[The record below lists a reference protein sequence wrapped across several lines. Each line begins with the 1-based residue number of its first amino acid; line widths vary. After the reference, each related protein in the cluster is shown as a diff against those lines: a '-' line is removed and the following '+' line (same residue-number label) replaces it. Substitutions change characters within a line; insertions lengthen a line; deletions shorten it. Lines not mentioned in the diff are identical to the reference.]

1 MSTEKYS
8 SMFLHHI
15 HVKVIDYMQIVVIR
29 VCLTMTELPVAKT
42 MTNPKWD

>member
-8 SMFLHHI
+8 SMFLRHI

-29 VCLTMTELPVAKT
+29 VCLTMTELAKT